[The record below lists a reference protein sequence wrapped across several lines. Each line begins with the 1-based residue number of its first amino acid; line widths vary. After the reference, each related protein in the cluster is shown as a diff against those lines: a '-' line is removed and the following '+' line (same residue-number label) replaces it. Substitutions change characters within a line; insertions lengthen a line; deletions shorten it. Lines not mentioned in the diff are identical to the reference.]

1 MSLHF
6 AKTSFI
12 LTSLLFSKKTK
23 VQASGLAPDLLTGL
37 MPVTTEEEPEEL
49 EDDAPCRSALRI
61 IDTLSASLP
70 PAQVFPAL
78 RELIN
83 QYMSQADPS
92 ARRGALLA
100 LGVAVEGVS
109 EYMQPH
115 VEAAVWPIVEAGLA
129 DADASVHR
137 AACTAVGCIC
147 EWLGESAASRHSIL
161 VPALM
166 RLVADSSTQRTACTA
181 LDALLEVLGDTI
193 GQYLQLLMETLSGL
207 LDTAPTKVKAVVTG
221 AICSAAYASKSA
233 FLPYFNQTMQRMGPF
248 LQLKGEGEES
258 ELRGITMDAIGTF
271 AEAVGAEAFRPYF
284 SEMMTQA
291 FSGAQSDNA
300 RLREC
305 SFLFFGV
312 MSRVFGEEFA
322 PFLPQVVPSLLSSL
336 IQSEHGETDIC
347 MSGVAFVFLF
357 FFLKKS
363 SVLY

>member
-1 MSLHF
+1 
-6 AKTSFI
+6 
-12 LTSLLFSKKTK
+12 
-23 VQASGLAPDLLTGL
+23 

-61 IDTLSASLP
+61 IDTLSTSLP

-207 LDTAPTKVKAVVTG
+207 LDTAPTQVKAVVTG

-258 ELRGITMDAIGTF
+258 ELRGIMDAIGTF

-305 SFLFFGV
+305 IFLFFGV

-336 IQSEHGETDIC
+336 SQSEHGETDIC

>member
-1 MSLHF
+1 
-6 AKTSFI
+6 
-12 LTSLLFSKKTK
+12 
-23 VQASGLAPDLLTGL
+23 
-37 MPVTTEEEPEEL
+37 
-49 EDDAPCRSALRI
+49 
-61 IDTLSASLP
+61 
-70 PAQVFPAL
+70 
-78 RELIN
+78 
-83 QYMSQADPS
+83 MSQADPS

-129 DADASVHR
+129 DADASVRR

-147 EWLGESAASRHSIL
+147 EWLEESAASRHSTL

-271 AEAVGAEAFRPYF
+271 AEAVGAEAFRPYL
-284 SEMMTQA
+284 SETMTQA

-322 PFLPQVVPSLLSSL
+322 PFLP
-336 IQSEHGETDIC
+336 
-347 MSGVAFVFLF
+347 
-357 FFLKKS
+357 
-363 SVLY
+363 

>member
-1 MSLHF
+1 
-6 AKTSFI
+6 
-12 LTSLLFSKKTK
+12 
-23 VQASGLAPDLLTGL
+23 

-61 IDTLSASLP
+61 IDTLSTSLP

-221 AICSAAYASKSA
+221 EIGSAAYASKSA

-248 LQLKGEGEES
+248 LQLKGEGEE
-258 ELRGITMDAIGTF
+258 
-271 AEAVGAEAFRPYF
+271 
-284 SEMMTQA
+284 
-291 FSGAQSDNA
+291 
-300 RLREC
+300 
-305 SFLFFGV
+305 
-312 MSRVFGEEFA
+312 
-322 PFLPQVVPSLLSSL
+322 
-336 IQSEHGETDIC
+336 
-347 MSGVAFVFLF
+347 
-357 FFLKKS
+357 
-363 SVLY
+363 